1 MPVSAN
7 RIWRQM
13 PEEIR
18 IAASKRFWAESKGSG
33 KQILFAS
40 LAKAKNLREVTV
52 RKTPIERLAKWT
64 AATLSF
70 PDPIVDDIL
79 KSYLLHEH
87 RAVII
92 SFLELLK
99 IPHADGMIDESFDLA
114 TLSDE
119 QVQKAAQSLLG
130 SADRMGAVLYLKYLV
145 LQGGTWAAIDEVL
158 SAEEQVTRVNA

>member
-1 MPVSAN
+1 MSVTAN

-18 IAASKRFWAESKGSG
+18 IAASTLFWAEPKGAG

-52 RKTPIERLAKWT
+52 RKAPQERLARWT
-64 AATLSF
+64 AATLSL
-70 PDPIVDDIL
+70 PDQIVEELL
-79 KSYLLHEH
+79 KNYLLHEH
-87 RAVII
+87 RAVIV

-114 TLSDE
+114 TLSNE
-119 QVQKAAQSLLG
+119 QVQEAAHSLLG
-130 SADRMGAVLYLKYLV
+130 SADRMGAVLYLQYLA
-145 LQGGTWAAIDEVL
+145 LQGGPWAGVEDAL
-158 SAEEQVTRVNA
+158 AAEE

>member
-1 MPVSAN
+1 MSVTAN

-18 IAASKRFWAESKGSG
+18 IAASTLFWAEPKGAG

-52 RKTPIERLAKWT
+52 RKAPMERLARWT
-64 AATLSF
+64 AATLSL
-70 PDPIVDDIL
+70 PDQIVEELL
-79 KSYLLHEH
+79 KNYLLHEH
-87 RAVII
+87 RAVIV

-114 TLSDE
+114 TLSNE
-119 QVQKAAQSLLG
+119 QVQEAAHSLLG
-130 SADRMGAVLYLKYLV
+130 SADRMGAVLYLKYLA
-145 LQGGTWAAIDEVL
+145 LQGGPWAGVEEVL
-158 SAEEQVTRVNA
+158 AAEE